1 MAKLKDLESE
11 ERNAIEDELEAKS
24 KSLGLDAW
32 DSFQGNTDESFLKD
46 HVGMCYNCKSL
57 LYCRAEYAGH
67 DRVFA
72 QCSMFQIRLS
82 GKHRMTECNCHSPKK
97 LLSLEEMYAMA
108 TLIES
113 DDRGKVKGFISTDPK
128 LRSKKS

>member
-1 MAKLKDLESE
+1 MAKLKDLEAN
-11 ERNAIEDELEAKS
+11 ERNAIEDELQAKS
-24 KSLGLDAW
+24 TSMGIDSWDAH
-32 DSFQGNTDESFLKD
+32 QGNTDESFLKEYL
-46 HVGMCYNCKSL
+46 GMCWDCKSL
-57 LYCRAEYAGH
+57 NYCRAEYAGH

-72 QCSMFQIRLS
+72 KCNMLEIRLS
-82 GKHRMTECNCHSPKK
+82 GNHRITECNCHSPKK

-128 LRSKKS
+128 LLSKKK